1 MTNGHKK
8 NLYSSF
14 IYLSINDFIHC
25 KKDLKTSLTEFTN
38 KVRDAADIVEI
49 IGSFVPLKK
58 TGASFKGLCPF
69 HKEKTPSFH
78 VHPGKQVFHCF
89 GCGVGGDI
97 VKFWMMHE
105 RVNFRTALEHL
116 AHRLGIPIPRLTA
129 QPQDEI
135 QEKRIRNILSVN
147 QFALEYFERLL
158 NSAPG
163 KSAREYLDK
172 RGVPDRLRK
181 QFHLGYAPDRW
192 EDLITAARNKGYS
205 TELLQSAGL
214 ALPGKKAGGF
224 YDRFR
229 GRIIFPILNIQ
240 GECVAFGGRILG
252 EGEPKY
258 LNSPETEVYKKGKL
272 LYGLNIAKDSLRN
285 EEPALVVEGYMDL
298 IALHKFGFTTGV
310 ATLGTALTE
319 DQARILKRFTR
330 EILFIYDGDEAGQTA
345 MIRGCEVL
353 LGQSLI
359 VKVVTLPDLEDPD
372 TFLGKHGT
380 EAFKQI
386 LEQRKDFLDFF
397 LEVGRKKYNINTPE
411 AKIRILELFKPILGR
426 VYQPI
431 LFDDYTRRLA
441 EGLRLEQNLIAR
453 YIRSTGGAAQA
464 AGEMIHEHISQNITL
479 VEKGLLKI
487 LIENPELRTHAMS
500 HINREW
506 ISSPL
511 VRKFLDLLLDVA
523 QDETRAEISLSN
535 LLEESTEDEGQ
546 FLREIIF
553 YEIGDRANTELLSLV
568 LNRLRMTYE
577 SSIRHTL
584 VLEIQK
590 LERDGNKEMEKLLSI
605 ADGIH
610 DKTRKIWE
618 TRRTLFKR
626 NE

>member
-1 MTNGHKK
+1 
-8 NLYSSF
+8 
-14 IYLSINDFIHC
+14 
-25 KKDLKTSLTEFTN
+25 LKTSLTEFTN

-78 VHPGKQVFHCF
+78 IHPGKQVFHCF

-105 RVNFRTALEHL
+105 RVNFRAALEQL
-116 AHRLGIPIPRLTA
+116 AHRLGISVPRLTA
-129 QPQDEI
+129 QPQDEV
-135 QEKRIRNILSVN
+135 QEKRRRDILTVS

-163 KSAREYLDK
+163 KAAREYLDK
-172 RGVPDRLRK
+172 RSVPEPLRK
-181 QFHLGYAPDRW
+181 KFHLGYAPDLW
-192 EDLITAARNKGYS
+192 EDLIAAAKRRGYS
-205 TELLQSAGL
+205 TELLQNAGL

-229 GRIIFPILNIQ
+229 GRIIFPILNLQ

-272 LYGLNIAKDSLRN
+272 LYGLNIAKDALRN
-285 EEPALVVEGYMDL
+285 EEPALIVEGYMDL

-319 DQARILKRFTR
+319 DQARLLKRFTR

-353 LGQSLI
+353 LGQSLG
-359 VKVVTLPDLEDPD
+359 VKVVTLPEIEDPD
-372 TFLGKHGT
+372 TFLGKHGP

-397 LEVGRKKYNINTPE
+397 LDVGRKKYNINTPE
-411 AKIRILELFKPILGR
+411 AKIRVLELFKPILGR
-426 VYQPI
+426 VFQPI

-453 YIRSTGGAAQA
+453 YIRSTGGSAQA
-464 AGEMIHEHISQNITL
+464 AGEMLHEYISQNIPL

-487 LIENPELRTHAMS
+487 LLENPELRTQVLS

-511 VRKFLDLLLDVA
+511 VRKFLDLLLDAA
-523 QDETRAEISLSN
+523 QDETRAQISLSN
-535 LLEESTEDEGQ
+535 LLEEATEDEGQ

-553 YEIGDRANTELLSLV
+553 YEIGDRASPELLSIV

-590 LERDGNKEMEKLLSI
+590 LERGGNKEMDKVFSI

-610 DKTRKIWE
+610 DKSRKILE
-618 TRRTLFKR
+618 TRRSLLKKI
-626 NE
+626 E

>member
-1 MTNGHKK
+1 
-8 NLYSSF
+8 
-14 IYLSINDFIHC
+14 
-25 KKDLKTSLTEFTN
+25 LKTSLTEFTN
-38 KVRDAADIVEI
+38 KVRDAADVVEI

-105 RVNFRTALEHL
+105 RVNFRAALEQL
-116 AHRLGIPIPRLTA
+116 AHRLGISVPRLTA
-129 QPQDEI
+129 QPQDEV
-135 QEKRIRNILSVN
+135 QEKRRRDILTVS

-163 KSAREYLDK
+163 KAAREYLDK
-172 RGVPDRLRK
+172 RSVPEPLRK
-181 QFHLGYAPDRW
+181 KFHLGYAPDLW
-192 EDLITAARNKGYS
+192 EDLIATARRRGYS
-205 TELLQSAGL
+205 TELLQNAGL

-229 GRIIFPILNIQ
+229 GRIIFPILNLQ
-240 GECVAFGGRILG
+240 GECVAFGGRTLG

-258 LNSPETEVYKKGKL
+258 LNSPETEIYKKGKL
-272 LYGLNIAKDSLRN
+272 LYGLNLAKDALRN
-285 EEPALVVEGYMDL
+285 EEPALIVEGYMDL

-319 DQARILKRFTR
+319 DQARLLKRFTR

-353 LGQSLI
+353 LGQSLG
-359 VKVVTLPDLEDPD
+359 VKVVTLPEIEDPD
-372 TFLGKHGT
+372 TFLGKHGP

-397 LEVGRKKYNINTPE
+397 LDVGRKKYNINTPE
-411 AKIRILELFKPILGR
+411 AKIRVLELFKPILGR
-426 VYQPI
+426 VFQPI

-453 YIRSTGGAAQA
+453 YIRSTGGSAKA
-464 AGEMIHEHISQNITL
+464 AGEMLHEYISQNIPL

-487 LIENPELRTHAMS
+487 LLENPELRTQVLS

-511 VRKFLDLLLDVA
+511 VRKFLDLLLDAA
-523 QDETRAEISLSN
+523 QDETRAQISLSN
-535 LLEESTEDEGQ
+535 LLEEATEDEGQ

-553 YEIGDRANTELLSLV
+553 YEIGDRASPELLSIV

-590 LERDGNKEMEKLLSI
+590 LERGGNKEMDKVFSI

-610 DKTRKIWE
+610 DKSRKILE
-618 TRRTLFKR
+618 TRRSLLKKI
-626 NE
+626 E